1 MHNYCVHLFSYY
13 VLLSDTVISPDFF
26 SPQQHPGDPVF
37 FFKDAEFDDLVA
49 IIEFIYSGQ
58 VNVDQTR
65 FTSFLAVAEM
75 LKIKGLA
82 KDACPDQADHQVCGR
97 WLYAVCLVRM
107 S

>member
-1 MHNYCVHLFSYY
+1 M
-13 VLLSDTVISPDFF
+13 
-26 SPQQHPGDPVF
+26 F

-82 KDACPDQADHQVCGR
+82 KDACPDQADHQVRGR
-97 WLYAVCLVRM
+97 WLYAVCGLSCQDVLMCVLQMWMLYQILSELKSGLVQKL
-107 S
+107 SL